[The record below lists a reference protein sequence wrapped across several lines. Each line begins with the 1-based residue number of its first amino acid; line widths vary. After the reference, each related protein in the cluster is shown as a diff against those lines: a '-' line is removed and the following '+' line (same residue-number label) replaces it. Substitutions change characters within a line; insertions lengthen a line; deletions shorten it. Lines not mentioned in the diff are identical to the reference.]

1 MELTHIWDSNLFY
14 HQVNDEEKDEDNER
28 EPLSNRIHIMNDN
41 DKLNFK
47 LIGKGE
53 NISNG

>member
-1 MELTHIWDSNLFY
+1 MELTHIWDSNLLH